1 MKNCYASLN
10 GLNMYYEIHGNG
22 KPLILLHG
30 ALSAIEIDF
39 GKIIPLF
46 AKNRKVIAIEQQA
59 HGHTADI
66 DRPLIYDQMVDD
78 TIALL
83 KYLKIEKADIF
94 GYSFGAG
101 IAMQI
106 AIQHPEL
113 VNRLVLA
120 SVSYNKKGF
129 HHEVI
134 EGVVDLKPEYLDGSP
149 FKEVHDR
156 IAPNPED
163 WTTLIEKVNLLNKE
177 IIDLSP
183 ETIHMIRAPTLVIIG
198 DSDIIRPEHAVEI
211 FRLLGGGVPGDITGL
226 PNSQLAVLPGT
237 THITLIGRVD
247 WLFSM
252 ISEFLDVTNSKNQK

>member
-1 MKNCYASLN
+1 M
-10 GLNMYYEIHGNG
+10 
-22 KPLILLHG
+22 
-30 ALSAIEIDF
+30 
-39 GKIIPLF
+39 
-46 AKNRKVIAIEQQA
+46 
-59 HGHTADI
+59 
-66 DRPLIYDQMVDD
+66 
-78 TIALL
+78 
-83 KYLKIEKADIF
+83 
-94 GYSFGAG
+94 
-101 IAMQI
+101 
-106 AIQHPEL
+106 
-113 VNRLVLA
+113 LA
-120 SVSYNKKGF
+120 SVSYNRKGF

-149 FKEVHDR
+149 FKEVYDR

-252 ISEFLDVTNSKNQK
+252 ISEFLDVNNSKNQK

>member
-1 MKNCYASLN
+1 M
-10 GLNMYYEIHGNG
+10 
-22 KPLILLHG
+22 
-30 ALSAIEIDF
+30 
-39 GKIIPLF
+39 
-46 AKNRKVIAIEQQA
+46 VIVWEQ
-59 HGHTADI
+59 
-66 DRPLIYDQMVDD
+66 
-78 TIALL
+78 
-83 KYLKIEKADIF
+83 
-94 GYSFGAG
+94 
-101 IAMQI
+101 
-106 AIQHPEL
+106 
-113 VNRLVLA
+113 VLQCR
-120 SVSYNKKGF
+120 
-129 HHEVI
+129 
-134 EGVVDLKPEYLDGSP
+134 VVDLKPEYLDGSP
-149 FKEVHDR
+149 FKEVYDR

-252 ISEFLDVTNSKNQK
+252 ISEFLDVNNSKNQK